1 MFLALT
7 VEEAAAVLTRLGR
20 PAADP
25 AAVVQATGGW
35 VTGVLFE
42 AWRFGEQATADGQN
56 DPLYDYMSA
65 HILRDLP
72 AADSDFLIATSVLG
86 EVTAARAR
94 ALGVPDAG
102 TRLAS
107 LRNAHIPVTWKD
119 TRAHPALPPPLPRVP
134 AGPAGGLGRGAA
146 ASIAGRTR
154 TAARLRGPP
163 RGGHRGPAGRRR
175 GRRGA
180 GAGGH
185 GDLRRD
191 QPARLRARGTLAA
204 THWPA
209 SSRTACRR
217 LSWPG

>member
-7 VEEAAAVLTRLGR
+7 VEEAAAVLTLLGR

-35 VTGVLFE
+35 MTGVLFE
-42 AWRFGEQATADGQN
+42 AWRFGGQATADGQD

-72 AADSDFLIATSVLG
+72 AADSDFLIATSMLG
-86 EVTAARAR
+86 EVTAARAG

-119 TRAHPALPPPLPRVP
+119 NWAHPALPPPLPRVP
-134 AGPAGGLGRGAA
+134 AGPAGGLG
-146 ASIAGRTR
+146 
-154 TAARLRGPP
+154 
-163 RGGHRGPAGRRR
+163 
-175 GRRGA
+175 
-180 GAGGH
+180 
-185 GDLRRD
+185 
-191 QPARLRARGTLAA
+191 
-204 THWPA
+204 
-209 SSRTACRR
+209 
-217 LSWPG
+217 